1 MCLHLCKQYHSLMK
15 CLSCLFSSLV
25 LTILVVMATPLLAQ
39 QRDFCDLYGAVM
51 IEKNLSQAQYKVYI
65 EKSEA
70 FADLP
75 VFQTANGL
83 FADRS
88 GLWYMTASR
97 AQAKFTI
104 AIVAEKSM
112 ADFSIFYIDNE
123 SFAGCR

>member
-1 MCLHLCKQYHSLMK
+1 MRSL
-15 CLSCLFSSLV
+15 SRLFSSLA
-25 LTILVVMATPLLAQ
+25 LALFAGLLAPLCAQ
-39 QRDFCDLYGAVM
+39 QRDFCDIYGAVM
-51 IEKNLSQAQYKVYI
+51 IEKNVSQAQYKVFV

-88 GLWYMTASR
+88 GLWYLTTSR
-97 AQAKFTI
+97 AQAKYTI

>member
-25 LTILVVMATPLLAQ
+25 LTILVVMSTPLLAQ
-39 QRDFCDLYGAVM
+39 QRDFCDLFGAVM